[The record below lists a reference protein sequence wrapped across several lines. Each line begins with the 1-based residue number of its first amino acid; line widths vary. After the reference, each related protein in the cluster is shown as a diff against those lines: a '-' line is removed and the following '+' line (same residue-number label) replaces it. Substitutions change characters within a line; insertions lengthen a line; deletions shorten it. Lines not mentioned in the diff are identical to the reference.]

1 MNAPNDLKVYWRPGC
16 SSCVKV
22 KEFLQQQGVEFES
35 IDVSARPEAMNELL
49 ELGVKSVPV
58 VSRGREYVFAQ
69 ALEDVSKFIG
79 RSVEFK
85 RLPPEELMRK
95 WLHVLRAAQRHALQ
109 IPAERLN
116 QRATPGRDRSIR
128 TLAYHIYQIP
138 DAFLQAI
145 QNGVPN
151 LAQVYDVPPPADV
164 KTGKDIAAFGAKIE
178 KKLEAW
184 WTALADKSCR
194 QKVHTYYGDRPMH
207 ELLERCTWHSAQ
219 HARQII
225 SVLEGFGVKVD
236 GPLTA
241 ADYAGL
247 PLPKGMW
254 E

>member
-1 MNAPNDLKVYWRPGC
+1 MENLRVYWRQGC

-22 KEFLQQQGVEFES
+22 KEYLTGIGVEFES
-35 IDVSARPEAMNELL
+35 IDVGVRPQAMAELA
-49 ELGVKSVPV
+49 EMGVRSVPV
-58 VSRGREYVFAQ
+58 VARGKDYVFAQ
-69 ALEDVSKFIG
+69 ALEDVSRFVG
-79 RSVEFK
+79 VEFRIS
-85 RLPPEELMRK
+85 RLPPEALMQK
-95 WLHVLRAAQRHALQ
+95 WLHVLSTAQSHARQ
-109 IPAERLN
+109 IPKEKLGE
-116 QRATPGRDRSIR
+116 RATPGRDRSIR

-145 QNGVPN
+145 ENGVPN
-151 LAQVYDVPPPADV
+151 LAQVYDVPPPAEV
-164 KTGKDIAAFGAKIE
+164 KTGKDIAAFGARIE
-178 KKLEAW
+178 KKLQAW
-184 WTALADKSCR
+184 WSALPDKSCR

-236 GPLTA
+236 GPLSA

>member
-1 MNAPNDLKVYWRPGC
+1 MNAPNELKVYWRPGC

-79 RSVEFK
+79 KSVEFK
-85 RLPPEELMRK
+85 RLAPEELMRK

-151 LAQVYDVPPPADV
+151 LAQVYDVPPPAEV
-164 KTGKDIAAFGAKIE
+164 KTGKDIAAFGAQME
-178 KKLEAW
+178 KKLQAW
-184 WTALADKSCR
+184 WSALPDKSGR

-247 PLPKGMW
+247 PLPKGLW